1 MLVKCRFIGDVSKM
15 SVCRI
20 GDVMSAM
27 LVKCRFIGD
36 VSKMSVH
43 RRCSKM

>member
-15 SVCRI
+15 SV
-20 GDVMSAM
+20 
-27 LVKCRFIGD
+27 IGD

-43 RRCSKM
+43 RRC